1 MTGGGGASAAAA
13 AAVAAVEQER
23 FKRQIPQGGA
33 PAAIGGIIR
42 DPRGDASGDRS
53 ADGRGRRDE
62 HRGTLRGKEALPG
75 RLHFRELLHRGELG
89 GEVRVE
95 SGNRLATRRGN
106 VNRLPRRDLA
116 SLAFLGANHHRPT
129 RDVKLRAAGL
139 GIAVEHRSPNA
150 DGGDSGVD
158 FIGALF
164 GMPRGE
170 AERALRYVDG
180 RLPV

>member
-1 MTGGGGASAAAA
+1 MGSRTGGPVMVGQ
-13 AAVAAVEQER
+13 EQV
-23 FKRQIPQGGA
+23 KRLLLRRTPT
-33 PAAIGGIIR
+33 AIGGIIR

-62 HRGTLRGKEALPG
+62 HRGSLRAKEALRA
-75 RLHFRELLHRGELG
+75 RLHFRELLHPGELG
-89 GEVRVE
+89 GEARVE
-95 SGNRLATRRGN
+95 PSDRRASYIGND
-106 VNRLPRRDLA
+106 NRLPRLDVANLA
-116 SLAFLGANHHRPT
+116 LLGVNHHRAA
-129 RDVKLRAAGL
+129 RDVKFRFAGL
-139 GIAVEHRSPNA
+139 GVAVEHRSPNA

-170 AERALRYVDG
+170 PERALRYVDG